1 MALYGGGNG
10 PRRDAADRHSLRR
23 RARIPPRPGEGGEWK
38 VRAAGAARGQFR
50 RREHGARARRRCA
63 FHAQRELRLGLRVL
77 PDEHIREGGKR
88 VLRYASGPA
97 AAEARRQRPKPGRL
111 RKERY
116 LRRRARGIRQGGP
129 RRRPAR
135 DERGRRDRFAWRHPR
150 RDRLGAGG
158 AIGYK
163 YVAAQKPDGYSLVW
177 NSNSVST
184 TYHSGMMPLD
194 YRAFDAVAR
203 VLVESPVIAV
213 HGESKWKTLVQLV
226 ADAKSRPKGITVGN
240 SGIGSH
246 THISSVALF
255 KAAGAEVVD
264 VPFGAAQV
272 VPSLLGGQVDAVLQ
286 LPAALSGYVKSG
298 QMRLL
303 ASLTSARDPLLGDV
317 PTAREQ
323 GLDVSLEAWRG
334 IAVPKGTP
342 KAVVAALEEAIR
354 KTAASS
360 DFAQASERLG
370 VRPAFMPAEEFG
382 NLIARE
388 DTELARIIQLI
399 GLKK

>member
-1 MALYGGGNG
+1 MKAGLLFVGAL
-10 PRRDAADRHSLRR
+10 L
-23 RARIPPRPGEGGEWK
+23 
-38 VRAAGAARGQFR
+38 
-50 RREHGARARRRCA
+50 
-63 FHAQRELRLGLRVL
+63 
-77 PDEHIREGGKR
+77 
-88 VLRYASGPA
+88 A
-97 AAEARRQRPKPGRL
+97 AAAQAQEPSFPHKGPIEITVLFPAGTSADVTARLLADGISKQLGAKVIVFNRP
-111 RKERY
+111 
-116 LRRRARGIRQGGP
+116 
-129 RRRPAR
+129 
-135 DERGRRDRFAWRHPR
+135 
-150 RDRLGAGG
+150 GAGG

-213 HGESKWKTLVQLV
+213 LGGSKWKSLGELV
-226 ADAKSRPKGITVGN
+226 AEAKSRPKQMTVGN

-272 VPSLLGGQVDAVLQ
+272 VPSLLGGQVDAAVQ
-286 LPAALSGYVKSG
+286 LPAALSAYAKTG
-298 QMRLL
+298 QVRLL
-303 ASLTSARDPLLGDV
+303 AALTSARDPALADV

-323 GLDVSLEAWRG
+323 GFDVSLEAWRG

-342 KAVVAALEEAIR
+342 KAAVAALEEAIR
-354 KTAASS
+354 KTAASP

-370 VRPAFMPAEEFG
+370 VRPAFMPAEEFA

-388 DTELARIIQLI
+388 DTELARIMQLI